1 MPGQRPSVNVVVP
14 FRGSAGALEELR
26 GRLGALRLREGDSVL
41 VVDNTPG
48 DPPARKAGPVPV
60 LHAAGQATPGYARNR
75 GAALGHADW
84 LLFVD
89 ADVLAPPDL
98 LDRCFDPPPAEE
110 TGLLAGGI
118 EDQPVPPDA
127 PAAARYTHI
136 RGFMSQD
143 DTLRAGRWGFP
154 KTANAAI
161 RRAAFEGVGGFREH
175 IRAAEDADLSFR
187 LREAGW
193 KMERREEA
201 AVVHLSRQTAYGFVV
216 QKLCHG
222 AGGAWLERE
231 YPGASP
237 PRRLAGL
244 VWWGLRTAA
253 RRLAGAT
260 RSRSRDEA
268 LWALFEPLELVVHEL
283 GRSLPN
289 ERPLRPGAFLRS
301 LRERGRGR

>member
-1 MPGQRPSVNVVVP
+1 MDVVVP
-14 FRGSAGALEELR
+14 FRGSRAELGKLR
-26 GRLGALRLREGDSVL
+26 ERVAALRLREGDSVL

-48 DPPARKAGPVPV
+48 ARSAPEAGPVPV
-60 LHAAGQATPGYARNR
+60 LHAAAHATPGYARNR
-75 GAALGHADW
+75 GAALGRADW

-98 LDRCFDPPPAEE
+98 LDRYFHPAPGED

-118 EDQPVPPDA
+118 EDEPVPPDG

-136 RGFMSQD
+136 RGFMSQE

-154 KTANAAI
+154 KTANAAV
-161 RRAAFEGVGGFREH
+161 RRAAFEGVSGFREH

-193 KMERREEA
+193 GMERREEA
-201 AVVHLSRQTAYGFVV
+201 AVIHRSRQTARGFMV

-237 PRRLAGL
+237 PRRLPGL
-244 VWWGLRTAA
+244 IWWGARTAV
-253 RRLAGAT
+253 RRLAGAA

-268 LWALFEPLELVVHEL
+268 LWALFEPLELVAHEL

-289 ERPLRPGAFLRS
+289 QRPLSGGAFLHH
-301 LRERGRGR
+301 LCQRGRPR